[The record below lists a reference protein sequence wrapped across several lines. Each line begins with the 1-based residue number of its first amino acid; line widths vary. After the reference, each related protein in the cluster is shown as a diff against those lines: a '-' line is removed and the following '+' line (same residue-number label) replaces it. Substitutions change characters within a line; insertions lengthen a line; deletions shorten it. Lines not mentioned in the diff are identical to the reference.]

1 MKETI
6 LSIFSIHNETLNVWS
21 HLIGFLLFLCLT
33 IFTAMVIP
41 RDGNS
46 SSSRSSS
53 WSSRSSSAC
62 WGDLVEMANMTV
74 ALRHE
79 ALAACFLLP
88 PSAAAGPGL
97 SEDGQQIPTSCPPNT
112 SSSHHGHHGIQ
123 IQQQQQQQDT
133 TTGAAMTA
141 GGGAGEPVTRWPLLA
156 YLGGAMLC
164 LLTSSAC
171 HLILCH
177 SERTA
182 SVTLRLDYAGIA
194 ALNP

>member
-1 MKETI
+1 M
-6 LSIFSIHNETLNVWS
+6 
-21 HLIGFLLFLCLT
+21 CLT

-46 SSSRSSS
+46 SSSS
-53 WSSRSSSAC
+53 WSSRSSSAY

-123 IQQQQQQQDT
+123 IQVTIISLFVNKLCPFWGFACSQQFQT
-133 TTGAAMTA
+133 
-141 GGGAGEPVTRWPLLA
+141 
-156 YLGGAMLC
+156 
-164 LLTSSAC
+164 LTIMFLKSQLMNFVS
-171 HLILCH
+171 
-177 SERTA
+177 
-182 SVTLRLDYAGIA
+182 GIA
-194 ALNP
+194 KLVWGMSIIYTIVRCCYIYMHVFY